1 MYFISFILLP
11 LTLKSETIEAA
22 PRYKHRVP
30 FYIQIL
36 TRAKAEY
43 HLMSTCSN
51 LLRENLSAEEVTAYS
66 SHSAVTVCKYDIIV
80 ID

>member
-11 LTLKSETIEAA
+11 LTLKSE
-22 PRYKHRVP
+22 RYKHRVL

-51 LLRENLSAEEVTAYS
+51 LLRENLSAEEVNAYS